1 MIVRLAMIGA
11 GRIANVHAGAIGS
24 NPDAALVA
32 VADAIPAAAAA
43 FAAKWRCE
51 VRSLDAIA
59 ADRAIDAV
67 LICTPTDTHA
77 DLIERFACAGKHV
90 FCEKPVDLD
99 ITRATEV
106 VAAADAAGVK
116 LMLGFNRRF
125 DPHFAGVRAAI
136 DEGRIGKV
144 EMVTITSRD
153 PGAPDVGYAARSGG
167 IFRDMTI
174 HDLDMARFMLG
185 EDPVWVSAH
194 ASVLVDPALGVIGD
208 HDSVS
213 VILETASGR
222 QAVITNSRRAA
233 YGYDQRIEVHGE
245 KGVVNAENQHMASV
259 VVGTADGYMRPP
271 LQNFF
276 MTRYTAS
283 YAAEIAAFIA
293 SLTGDRQASPSGQ
306 DGLFALK
313 LADACARSAAEG
325 RRIAV

>member
-77 DLIERFACAGKHV
+77 DLIERFARAGKHV

-144 EMVTITSRD
+144 EMVTIT
-153 PGAPDVGYAARSGG
+153 
-167 IFRDMTI
+167 
-174 HDLDMARFMLG
+174 
-185 EDPVWVSAH
+185 
-194 ASVLVDPALGVIGD
+194 
-208 HDSVS
+208 
-213 VILETASGR
+213 
-222 QAVITNSRRAA
+222 
-233 YGYDQRIEVHGE
+233 
-245 KGVVNAENQHMASV
+245 
-259 VVGTADGYMRPP
+259 
-271 LQNFF
+271 
-276 MTRYTAS
+276 
-283 YAAEIAAFIA
+283 
-293 SLTGDRQASPSGQ
+293 
-306 DGLFALK
+306 
-313 LADACARSAAEG
+313 
-325 RRIAV
+325 